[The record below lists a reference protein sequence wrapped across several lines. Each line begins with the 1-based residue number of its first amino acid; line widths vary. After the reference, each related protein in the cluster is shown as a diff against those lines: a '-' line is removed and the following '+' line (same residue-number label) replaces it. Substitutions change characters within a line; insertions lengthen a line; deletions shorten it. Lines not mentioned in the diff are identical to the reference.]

1 MSSAFFVHVC
11 TAELTSALK
20 RRLFAGYV
28 YIPPQTP
35 ALDKGG
41 ACGKAA
47 PCIRI
52 CVNRPHYP
60 WHLFLLSLGHYVA
73 MYDIYVK
80 IKRSKI
86 AFLFIMRCRRGRLE
100 VVLQPCGGQEG

>member
-20 RRLFAGYV
+20 SRLLAGYV

-41 ACGKAA
+41 ACGCSANNPA
-47 PCIRI
+47 EGRR
-52 CVNRPHYP
+52 VDRANRVDGIA
-60 WHLFLLSLGHYVA
+60 SL
-73 MYDIYVK
+73 D
-80 IKRSKI
+80 
-86 AFLFIMRCRRGRLE
+86 
-100 VVLQPCGGQEG
+100 VVDG

>member
-20 RRLFAGYV
+20 SRLLAGYV

-41 ACGKAA
+41 ACGCSANNPA
-47 PCIRI
+47 EGRR
-52 CVNRPHYP
+52 VDRANRVDGIA
-60 WHLFLLSLGHYVA
+60 SL
-73 MYDIYVK
+73 D
-80 IKRSKI
+80 
-86 AFLFIMRCRRGRLE
+86 GRDYQMSNE
-100 VVLQPCGGQEG
+100 